1 MQTLSLE
8 SLAWCIILETK
19 NDMADNLTSILS
31 GGLIDTSAPN
41 YASVAGKN
49 EKKRQ
54 GIINLGLDQINAI
67 FGGGSANF
75 YGAANAGGN
84 QFNRHNTYY
93 GLTGKGEFKP
103 YWAPGGAHP
112 KQGPNSPGLGSVVL
126 ETAPGSPF
134 GFMGGVL
141 GHEGPS
147 PKQIAKRSFNRGQLF
162 TAPETKTFEG
172 FQEPFYEKRAQDY
185 VNFALP
191 QLSQQY
197 QQNRNQMLFG
207 LANRGLGQSSVADT
221 ASSNLER
228 EAGRGRQEIA
238 DTGIAQANQL
248 RKDVENARQQ
258 SIAQLYQSADPAQ
271 ALQGAVRAA
280 SGFQAPSTFAP
291 ITNMF
296 SNLAQQYATSQILNN
311 YRQPYGAPGQNG
323 GNYFAPIP
331 S

>member
-1 MQTLSLE
+1 
-8 SLAWCIILETK
+8 
-19 NDMADNLTSILS
+19 MADNLTSILS

-41 YASVAGKN
+41 YAKVAGKN
-49 EKKRQ
+49 EAKRQ
-54 GIINLGLDQINAI
+54 GIINLGMDQINAI
-67 FGGGSANF
+67 FGGGSAPF
-75 YGAANAGGN
+75 YTSANTGEN

-93 GLTGKGEFKP
+93 GLTGKGDFAP
-103 YWAPGGAHP
+103 YWAPGSVQP
-112 KQGPNSPGLGSVVL
+112 KQGPNSPGIGSITL

-141 GHEGPS
+141 GHKGPS
-147 PKQIAKRSFNRGQLF
+147 PRQIAKKSFNRGQLF
-162 TAPETKTFEG
+162 NAPETKTFEG
-172 FQEPFYEKRAQDY
+172 FQDPFYAKRAQDY

-191 QLSQQY
+191 QFAQQY

-207 LANRGLGQSSVADT
+207 LANRGLGQSSVADQ

-228 EAGRGRQEIA
+228 SAGEGRQQIA
-238 DTGIAQANQL
+238 DTGLAQANQL
-248 RKDVENARQQ
+248 RRDVEAARQQ
-258 SIAQLYQSADPAQ
+258 AISQLYQSADPAQ
-271 ALQGAVRAA
+271 ALQGAVRTA

-296 SNLAQQYATSQILNN
+296 SNLANQYATSQILNN
-311 YRQPYGAPGQNG
+311 YRQPYGAPGQSG